1 MSPKE
6 KSKEI
11 LNRFYCV
18 PDARGLYMMQ
28 EYQAKECALI
38 AVDELIKDNLHNE
51 NIVNGGLNAEYWFD
65 VKKEIE
71 NL

>member
-1 MSPKE
+1 MIPKE
-6 KSKEI
+6 KAQEL

-38 AVDELIKDNLHNE
+38 AVDDIINELYECGIKNRW
-51 NIVNGGLNAEYWFD
+51 EYWQK
-65 VKKEIE
+65 VKREIE